1 MKDNNDEFVLE
12 QTIEVLKPKVSKKCS
27 VKNKT
32 ATKRCNNK
40 ITRCP
45 LTVDF
50 VEEQTGDKYKNC
62 DNYKKTKRS
71 Y

>member
-1 MKDNNDEFVLE
+1 MNIANNTLLDDTVFVLE
-12 QTIEVLKPKVSKKCS
+12 QTTEVLKPKVSKKCS

-32 ATKRCNNK
+32 STKRCS
-40 ITRCP
+40 